1 MDAELVSHLQ
11 QQTIEEEEKEEAVV
25 NEQPPLQQ
33 LDEWFKIIDPIRE
46 QLHMIVEEQSPPTL
60 LVIGNE
66 DSGKSTLLDAFLGM
80 EVLPKKAGVCTA
92 MAIEFRLRRS
102 NHFRV
107 RAQLLT
113 EGEPNRLLMDEKTD
127 EREEI
132 AKRLGLLLEAQNES
146 KGKML
151 REKESLLVEYFDP
164 IVPTIDLIDL
174 PGMMLAA
181 RNGFPEDSPQK
192 SKELTSRFIRNRS
205 GRAMILMVVDANS
218 QPIQSVAS
226 QIVYEL
232 GMEDRTIGVLTR
244 CDRVHPNQFD
254 ESIVSVLQLREGAP
268 FRPLR
273 RGYFAT
279 VAKKLDGEQ
288 RYTQS
293 AEVEWFNKY
302 DAFHS
307 IQDRIG
313 MSNLTNQVLVM
324 FNDYA
329 REQWFPCTLNDL
341 HLKRS
346 QEWET
351 LKSLGLP
358 TVAIPGRIEERA
370 GVTVSEEEILILI
383 NRCFE
388 NKANLILSKLDTFL
402 NECFEQTK
410 TVISQR
416 FARFSRPCV
425 FSFDTPSSFA
435 LDRTSGLGMQ
445 IYLEEIGNFFP
456 RVQERF
462 MESLIEELQL
472 EDILKVNR
480 FEGVRDVLRDL
491 TKQFE
496 NGQNLWVSKVMSG
509 CQSTRRELLVTAE
522 SVKTYLN
529 EDEAILKESMLV
541 IIFTALSSIK
551 RCSRTTELCAAKRL
565 AIVEDRIL
573 PIQDV
578 IEKLSQFAANGMV
591 RELLLSDEE
600 IAFAFQ
606 FEEFQRRK
614 QF

>member
-1 MDAELVSHLQ
+1 MEQDEKEQTEMDEADVPLAELVSHLQ

-66 DSGKSTLLDAFLGM
+66 DTGKSTLLDAFLGM
-80 EVLPKKAGVCTA
+80 EVLPKKAGICTA

-226 QIVYEL
+226 QIVQEL

-254 ESIVSVLQLREGAP
+254 ESILSVLQLREGAP
-268 FRPLR
+268 VRHLR

-288 RYTQS
+288 RYMQS

-313 MSNLTNQVLVM
+313 VSNLTNQVLVM

-329 REQWFPCTLNDL
+329 REQWLPRTLIDL

-358 TVAIPGRIEERA
+358 TVVIPGRIEERV
-370 GVTVSEEEILILI
+370 GVTASEEEILILI

-388 NKANLILSKLDTFL
+388 DKVNLILSKLDRFL

-410 TVISQR
+410 TFISQR
-416 FARFSRPCV
+416 FARLSRPCV

-445 IYLEEIGNFFP
+445 IYLEEVGNLFP
-456 RVQERF
+456 RVQEWF
-462 MESLIEELQL
+462 MESLIEELRL

-491 TKQFE
+491 RKQFE
-496 NGQNLWVSKVMSG
+496 NAQNLWVSKVMSG

-578 IEKLSQFAANGMV
+578 IEKLSQFAANGMA
-591 RELLLSDEE
+591 RELLLSD
-600 IAFAFQ
+600 
-606 FEEFQRRK
+606 
-614 QF
+614 